1 MKPFANRFGALI
13 FLYMRIRKVEIKD
26 YKAFYGKNEFNVD
39 GKNLFIYGENGS
51 GKSSFYYAL
60 KDFFQSSTETLS
72 YDETENIFLTKA
84 QKGKG
89 FIKVTFNPDKDGT
102 AIDKKYTVKKTS
114 KDTYVTGDTSIRDA
128 IKLKSFLTYKHLL
141 AFHHIKKDNEIDL
154 FDLLVKGV
162 LKHFKSVAITGSREL
177 GELWE
182 DVEKAVAKELDG
194 RKYNSTQKEKD
205 VDVAINNFNTAFK
218 MLFENRSVEN
228 ILKFTQPILDKFGH
242 NIELKLNYTQ
252 VKPSADYKSVERNH
266 VRVKIKYLGKQID
279 KPHIFLNEARLSAI
293 AISIYLGMVKRH
305 VQRIPCKVLFLDD
318 IFIGLD
324 ISNRLPLLE
333 ILKSDFANYQV
344 FITTYDKPW
353 YEFVRTNYLNN
364 SPGWKCFEIYAG
376 RSKKGFTVPV
386 VKEVKGYGNND
397 HLDCFIQT
405 AENYHHSGDNKA
417 AGVYLRSAFEAILK
431 QFCFGKVTVKF
442 VVDQSKLKADEF
454 WSATKKYV
462 FDYPNPTKYNLTKH
476 TKDEI
481 DQLLPLV
488 LNPLNHNDI
497 NKNEHSSEIARTIII
512 LRVLKAELSV

>member
-1 MKPFANRFGALI
+1 
-13 FLYMRIRKVEIKD
+13 MRIKKVEIKD

-89 FIKVTFNPDKDGT
+89 YITVTFNPDKDGT
-102 AIDKKYTVKKTS
+102 ATDKAYTVKKSS
-114 KDTYVTGDTSIRDA
+114 KNTYAAGDTSIRDA

-141 AFHHIKKDNEIDL
+141 GIHYIKKDNEIDL

-162 LKHFKSVAITGSREL
+162 LKHFKSVAITGNKEL

-182 DVEKAVAKELDG
+182 DVETAIAKETG
-194 RKYNSTQKEKD
+194 QAFNITQKKNE
-205 VDVAINNFNTAFK
+205 VDKTINAFDTAFK
-218 MLFENRSVEN
+218 KLFDTASIEN
-228 ILKFTQPILDKFGH
+228 ILKYAQPILDKFGH

-252 VKPSADYKSVERNH
+252 AKPTPDYKDIERNH
-266 VRVKIKYLGKQID
+266 VRVKIKYLGKEID

-305 VQRIPCKVLFLDD
+305 IQGIPCKVLFLDD

-333 ILKSDFANYQV
+333 ILKSDFTNYQV

-353 YEFVRTNYLNN
+353 YEFVKTNYLNN
-364 SPGWKCFEIYAG
+364 NRSWKCFEIYAG
-376 RSKKGFTVPV
+376 RSKKGFTIPV
-386 VKEVKGYGNND
+386 VKEIKGQGNND
-397 HLDCFIQT
+397 HLDYFIQT
-405 AENYHHSGDNKA
+405 AENYHNSGDNKA

-442 VVDQSKLKADEF
+442 VVDQSKLTANDF
-454 WSATKKYV
+454 WIATK
-462 FDYPNPTKYNLTKH
+462 NHSQSTGLAQNTKN
-476 TKDEI
+476 EI
-481 DQLLPLV
+481 DNLIPLV

-497 NKNEHSSEIARTIII
+497 NKNEHSSEIGRTINI
-512 LRVLKAELSV
+512 LKTLKTELNV

>member
-1 MKPFANRFGALI
+1 MKI
-13 FLYMRIRKVEIKD
+13 KKIEIKN
-26 YKAFYGKNEFNVD
+26 YKAFYGKNEFSVD

-60 KDFFQSSTETLS
+60 KDFFQSSTETLN
-72 YDETENIFLTKA
+72 YDETENIFLTQA

-89 FIKVTFNPDKDGT
+89 YIEVTFNPNKDGT
-102 AIDKKYTVKKTS
+102 AADKIYTVKKSS
-114 KDTYVTGDTSIRDA
+114 KTTFSASDTSIRDA

-141 AFHHIKKDNEIDL
+141 GIHNIKKDKEIDL

-162 LKHFKSVAITGSREL
+162 LKHFKSVAITGSKEL
-177 GELWE
+177 GELWR
-182 DVEKAVAKELDG
+182 DVEIAIDKPNEGTA
-194 RKYNSTQKEKD
+194 YNITQKKKD
-205 VDVAINNFNTAFK
+205 VDQVMNAFNTAFK
-218 MLFENRSVEN
+218 KLFNVESIEN
-228 ILKFTQPILDKFGH
+228 ILKYAQPILDKFGH

-252 VKPSADYKSVERNH
+252 AKPTADYKSIERNH
-266 VRVKIKYLGKQID
+266 VRVKIKYLGKEID

-305 VQRIPCKVLFLDD
+305 VQGIPCKILFLDD

-333 ILKSDFANYQV
+333 ILKSDFDNYQV

-353 YEFVRTNYLNN
+353 YEFVKTNYLNSN
-364 SPGWKCFEIYAG
+364 RSWKCFEIYAG
-376 RSKKGFTVPV
+376 RSKKGFTIPV
-386 VKEVKGYGNND
+386 VKEIKGQGNND
-397 HLDCFIQT
+397 HLDYFIQT
-405 AENYHHSGDNKA
+405 AENYHSSGDNKA

-442 VVDQSKLKADEF
+442 VTDQSKLKADEF
-454 WSATKKYV
+454 WGASKK
-462 FDYPNPTKYNLTKH
+462 FIIARPNPANYTLTQN

-481 DQLLPLV
+481 DNLLPLV

-497 NKNEHSSEIARTIII
+497 NKNEHSSEIIRAISI
-512 LRVLKAELSV
+512 LKKLKLELKV

>member
-1 MKPFANRFGALI
+1 
-13 FLYMRIRKVEIKD
+13 MRIKKVEIKD

-72 YDETENIFLTKA
+72 YEETENIFLTKA

-89 FIKVTFNPDKDGT
+89 YITVTFNPDKDGT
-102 AIDKKYTVKKTS
+102 ATDKAYTVKKST
-114 KDTYVTGDTSIRDA
+114 KNTYAAGDTSIRDA

-141 AFHHIKKDNEIDL
+141 GIHYIKKDNEIDL

-162 LKHFKSVAITGSREL
+162 LKHFKSVAITGNKEL

-182 DVEKAVAKELDG
+182 DVETAIAKETG
-194 RKYNSTQKEKD
+194 QAFNITQKKNE
-205 VDVAINNFNTAFK
+205 VDKTINAFDTAFK
-218 MLFENRSVEN
+218 KLFDTASIEN
-228 ILKFTQPILDKFGH
+228 ILKYAQPILDKFGH
-242 NIELKLNYTQ
+242 NIEIELNYTQ
-252 VKPSADYKSVERNH
+252 ARANAKYDEIERNH
-266 VRVKIKYLGKQID
+266 VRAKVKYLGKEIP

-305 VQRIPCKVLFLDD
+305 VQGIPCKILFLDD

-333 ILKSDFANYQV
+333 ILNTDFSAYQV

-353 YEFVRTNYLNN
+353 YEFVKTNYLHNN
-364 SPGWKCFEIYAG
+364 RSWKCFEIYAG
-376 RSKKGFTVPV
+376 RSKKGFTIPV
-386 VKEVKGYGNND
+386 VKEIKGQGNND
-397 HLDCFIQT
+397 HLTYFIQT
-405 AENYHHSGDNKA
+405 AEDYHNKGDNKA

-431 QFCFGKVTVKF
+431 QFCFNKVTVKF
-442 VVDQSKLKADEF
+442 VVDQSKLTANDF
-454 WSATKKYV
+454 WTATK
-462 FDYPNPTKYNLTKH
+462 NHSQSTGLTQNTKN
-476 TKDEI
+476 EI
-481 DQLLPLV
+481 DNLIPLV

-497 NKNEHSSEIARTIII
+497 NKNEHSSEIGRTVNI
-512 LRVLKAELSV
+512 LNTLKTELNV